1 MKITI
6 PLNKNVFVNLFPS
19 NRFNI
24 VFFPFTYF
32 SDMFF
37 FVFYLNNLDS
47 SMPST
52 SPHFSSTSSHRF
64 SMGLNLPLTVATS
77 RKMRLIDNCHLSK
90 RTNFLPSASSAVVH
104 VTRVSLAQFISILRL
119 SFFPQPLS
127 RSRRDHVI
135 SIDGP
140 FIIRPARTFF
150 FFGPDIYFFYSL

>member
-1 MKITI
+1 
-6 PLNKNVFVNLFPS
+6 
-19 NRFNI
+19 
-24 VFFPFTYF
+24 
-32 SDMFF
+32 
-37 FVFYLNNLDS
+37 
-47 SMPST
+47 MPST
-52 SPHFSSTSSHRF
+52 SLHFSSTSSHRF

-90 RTNFLPSASSAVVH
+90 RTNFLPTAPSAVVH

-150 FFGPDIYFFYSL
+150 FGPDIYFFYSL